1 MPKFTVQAI
10 NQSGAPVTEVVE
22 ADSVDTAN
30 NIVVGRGYLPTSV
43 TETSAGLPGGFDIG
57 GLMTRLTRI
66 RQADLIL
73 FTKQLRTLLR
83 AGVSMIKLLDVLEG
97 QTENK
102 ALKQIIAA
110 ISEDI
115 QQGSSLYEAFSKH
128 PKAFSSLYCG
138 MVQAGEASGA
148 LPEVLDRL
156 TYIIEHEQKVKSDV
170 KAALQYPI
178 IVMVLLG
185 GAFFILLAFV
195 IPKFVNIFTRT
206 GVDLPIP
213 TQICMWMYQFL
224 IQYWYF
230 PLTAAVL
237 GGIGF
242 TYYFRTDSGKLW
254 RDRLLLRI
262 PVVGSL
268 LAKTAMSRFAS
279 IFSILQASGVS
290 ARESI
295 RILSGTIGNAAIAR
309 EFDRINEKLAEGRGI
324 SEPLRQTRYFTPIV
338 VNMIAIGE
346 ESGNLEE
353 MLREISEHYDVEVE
367 YAMKKLSDA
376 VGPALT
382 VGLAAVVGFFA
393 LAIFL
398 PMWDLTKMV
407 K

>member
-1 MPKFTVQAI
+1 MPTYTFQAI
-10 NQSGAPVTEVVE
+10 NESGATVNEQVE
-22 ADSVDTAN
+22 AESLEMAN
-30 NIVVGRGYLPTSV
+30 NIIIGRGYIPTRV
-43 TETSAGLPGGFDIG
+43 TESGAGMPGGFD
-57 GLMTRLTRI
+57 LSNLLTRFA
-66 RQADLIL
+66 RVRPADLIL

-83 AGVSMIKLLDVLEG
+83 AGVSMLKLLEVLEG
-97 QTENK
+97 QTESP
-102 ALKQIIAA
+102 ALRRIIGE
-110 ISEDI
+110 ISSDI
-115 QQGSSLYEAFSKH
+115 QQGSSLYEAFSRH
-128 PKAFSSLYCG
+128 PKAFSPLYCG
-138 MVQAGEASGA
+138 MVKAGEASGA

-156 TYIIEHEQKVKSDV
+156 TYIIEHEQKIRSDV

-206 GVDLPIP
+206 GVDIPVP

-230 PLTAAVL
+230 PLTGAVVLIVGL
-237 GGIGF
+237 G
-242 TYYFRTDSGKLW
+242 YYFRTEAGRLW

-262 PVVGSL
+262 PVVGTL
-268 LAKTAMSRFAS
+268 LSKTAMSRFAS
-279 IFSILQASGVS
+279 IFSILQASGIS

-295 RILSGTIGNAAIAR
+295 KILSGTIGNAAIAQ
-309 EFDRINEKLAEGRGI
+309 EFDGINEKLSEGRGI

-338 VNMIAIGE
+338 INMIAIGE

-353 MLREISEHYDVEVE
+353 MLKEISEHYDVEVE

-376 VGPALT
+376 IGPALT
-382 VGLAAVVGFFA
+382 IGLAAVVGFFA